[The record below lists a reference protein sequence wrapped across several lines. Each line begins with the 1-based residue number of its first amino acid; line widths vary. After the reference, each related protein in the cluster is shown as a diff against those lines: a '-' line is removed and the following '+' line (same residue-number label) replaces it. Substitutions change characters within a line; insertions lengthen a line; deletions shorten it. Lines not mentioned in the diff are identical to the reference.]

1 MGLEKCGDGGRG
13 WRAGTQ
19 VLEFRVNL
27 SADVLLSH
35 VWAFINKRT
44 NKQKTNR
51 DGPGKHAHHDIL
63 DRWYMALWRKIIS
76 THSFPES
83 PDVAVSY
90 FPLFCPPPSLA
101 CLSVII
107 LFSQI
112 IHLTLINAWLPHWC

>member
-35 VWAFINKRT
+35 VWAFINKQT
-44 NKQKTNR
+44 NKKRIEMAQER
-51 DGPGKHAHHDIL
+51 HVHHDIL

-90 FPLFCPPPSLA
+90 FPLFCPPLLLLVY
-101 CLSVII
+101 LS
-107 LFSQI
+107 
-112 IHLTLINAWLPHWC
+112 